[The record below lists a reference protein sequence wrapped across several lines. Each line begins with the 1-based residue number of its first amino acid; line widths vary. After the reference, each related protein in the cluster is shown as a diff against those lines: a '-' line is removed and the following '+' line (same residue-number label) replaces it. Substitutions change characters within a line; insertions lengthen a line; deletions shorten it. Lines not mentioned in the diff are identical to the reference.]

1 MEPSATLIE
10 HLKIR
15 YAEPQRFYHTWGHIE
30 ALLGLFRTHHQHFD
44 DPERVLW
51 ALYWHD
57 AVYDPTSSDN
67 EARSAE
73 LLRADAGSLLSNEC
87 LVDAVRIIE
96 ATQRHQVPDSVA
108 PGLIRDLTLFLDMD
122 LSILG
127 QPEPIFDVY
136 EAAIR
141 KEYAF
146 VEETA
151 YRLARTAVLERF
163 LERNRL
169 YFNDIFAEHW
179 EEAARV
185 NLKRSIAALR

>member
-1 MEPSATLIE
+1 MEPSSTLIE
-10 HLKIR
+10 RLKVR

-30 ALLGLFRTHHQHFD
+30 TLLGLFRTHHQHFD

-57 AVYDPTSSDN
+57 AVYDPTSSEN
-67 EARSAE
+67 EAQSAA
-73 LLRADAGSLLSNEC
+73 LLRAEARPFLSKER
-87 LVDAVRIIE
+87 LDDAVRIVE
-96 ATQRHQVPDSVA
+96 ATQRHQVPDIIA
-108 PGLIRDLTLFLDMD
+108 PELIRDLTLFLDMD

-127 QPEPIFDVY
+127 QPDQIFDVY

-169 YFNDIFAEHW
+169 YFNDIFAERW